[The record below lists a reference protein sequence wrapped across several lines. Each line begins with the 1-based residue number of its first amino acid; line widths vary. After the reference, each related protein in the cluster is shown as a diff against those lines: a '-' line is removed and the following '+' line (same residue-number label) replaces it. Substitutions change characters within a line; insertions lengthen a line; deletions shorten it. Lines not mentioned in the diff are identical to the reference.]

1 MEQTHIRS
9 VRAEKVAPGNR
20 FITRTGAPSLP
31 VTGLRTVQDSFGT
44 PAYIEAT
51 LESGQTVTIACGS
64 TLRVHTTEPPPEA
77 TLDELTVIPVEEGSP
92 ESVLISIAREYPWDQ
107 RVLAPVAR
115 LSRGFNA
122 KAGAQLEDVRDL
134 AHLLLVELDD
144 RTNAWRALGI
154 LTELPFD
161 GNFGRWKSI
170 QGALAMAAFLAEDD
184 GDAASARNYAEALRA
199 TDHFEEDPLKSKLTA
214 EVRQRQMDSPN
225 LFDREIHRAAAATDT
240 AAEHEWRTQRL
251 DALFH
256 LRAHGG
262 SRTLDADELGR
273 MIRHELDV
281 LRSGDADRGAGDQ
294 SSS

>member
-1 MEQTHIRS
+1 MEQSYIRS

-20 FITRTGAPSLP
+20 FITRTGTPSLP
-31 VTGLRTVQDSFGT
+31 VVGLRTVQDSFGT

-51 LESGQTVTIACGS
+51 LESGQKVTMACGS
-64 TLRVHTTEPPPEA
+64 SLRVHTTEPPPEA
-77 TLDELTVIPVEEGSP
+77 TLDELTVIPVEDGSA
-92 ESVLISIAREYPWDQ
+92 EAVLISIAREYPWDQ

-122 KAGAQLEDVRDL
+122 KSGSQLEDVRNL

-161 GNFGRWKSI
+161 GNFGRWKSV
-170 QGALAMAAFLAEDD
+170 QGALAMAAYLAGDD
-184 GDAASARNYAEALRA
+184 GDPDAASHYAEALRA
-199 TDHFEEDPLKSKLTA
+199 TDHVEDDPLKSKLSA
-214 EVRQRQMDSPN
+214 QVRQRQLDSPN
-225 LFDREIHRAAAATDT
+225 LFDREIHRAAAAND
-240 AAEHEWRTQRL
+240 AESEREWRTQRL

-281 LRSGDADRGAGDQ
+281 LRPGPGGADQPEA
-294 SSS
+294 